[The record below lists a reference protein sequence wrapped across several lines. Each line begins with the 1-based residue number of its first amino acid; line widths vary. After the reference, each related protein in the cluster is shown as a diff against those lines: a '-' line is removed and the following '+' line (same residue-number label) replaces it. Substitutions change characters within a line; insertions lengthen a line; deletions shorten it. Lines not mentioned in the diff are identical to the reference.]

1 MIININECCVY
12 LTFNEKESKMDFDD
26 FFGQDEF
33 LIDPEDA
40 QNLPEGAENW
50 DTGIAPDIFKS
61 GENQD
66 IFNTKDLLQA

>member
-1 MIININECCVY
+1 
-12 LTFNEKESKMDFDD
+12 MDVFDD